1 MMGQLYIVSTPIGNL
16 ADITYRAVEVLG
28 GADRVLAEDTRR
40 TSILLRHYGIRTPLY
55 SAHAHNEQA
64 RTHLLLDWLAA
75 NEKVALVS
83 DAGTPLI
90 SDPGARIVQAAL
102 NGGHE
107 VVPVPGASSIL
118 AALVAS
124 GLNPEP
130 FTFFGFPPRSGRDRE
145 VLLEKIAVLPHT
157 AILYEAPGRIPRL
170 LRDLVATC
178 GGERNAVVARELTKV
193 HEEFRRGTLVEL
205 AEAFGELEKVRGEFV
220 VLVEGNTTPVQ
231 PAASEEDVR
240 SVARALLADGQS
252 ARDVA
257 RELAARF
264 GLSRNEAYQIT
275 LDSG

>member
-1 MMGQLYIVSTPIGNL
+1 MGQLYIVSTPIGNL
-16 ADITYRAVEVLG
+16 ADITYRAVDVLG

-264 GLSRNEAYQIT
+264 RLSRNEAYQIT

>member
-1 MMGQLYIVSTPIGNL
+1 MGQLYIVSTPIGNL

>member
-16 ADITYRAVEVLG
+16 ADITYRAVDVLG

-264 GLSRNEAYQIT
+264 RLSRNEAYQIT